1 MTFFLLFIRYLPV
14 LAIAELKAI
23 MPEADPHGHGHSY
36 NEMEGETD
44 ASAKEM
50 EEGE

>member
-23 MPEADPHGHGHSY
+23 MPAADPHGHGHSY
-36 NEMEGETD
+36 NEMTSETD
-44 ASAKEM
+44 EQAKIA
-50 EEGE
+50 EEEV